1 MTGIEAK
8 PAARGTKRETVA
20 HGSFSTD
27 SAGVVGRLMTAVGE
41 VFFLTWPKDSG
52 ASFVSP
58 CECPEISLAQ
68 RLMGRTT
75 MVVTTRMRSRS
86 WTGLA
91 EGPGNGPDC
100 LAQSCRPLG

>member
-27 SAGVVGRLMTAVGE
+27 SAGVVGRLMSAVRGN
-41 VFFLTWPKDSG
+41 FFSNLAQGFRRLVRLTLWMPRNL
-52 ASFVSP
+52 
-58 CECPEISLAQ
+58 LAQ

-75 MVVTTRMRSRS
+75 MVVTTRMRLRS